1 MLCGCDVELEGG
13 VWLMDDP
20 TLRWT
25 LMNWLGP
32 EGFSLFFVCFSFC
45 SAFLLSQPV
54 FHCIVFRQ
62 GGNNNSTDCPSN
74 GTIHFIFFFGL
85 KEIK

>member
-1 MLCGCDVELEGG
+1 MEPEGG

-32 EGFSLFFVCFSFC
+32 EGFLRSFLCVC
-45 SAFLLSQPV
+45 ALLVVLHAGPA
-54 FHCIVFRQ
+54 
-62 GGNNNSTDCPSN
+62 
-74 GTIHFIFFFGL
+74 L
-85 KEIK
+85 

>member
-1 MLCGCDVELEGG
+1 MLCGCDVEPEGG

-32 EGFSLFFVCFSFC
+32 EGFLRSFLCVC
-45 SAFLLSQPV
+45 ALLV
-54 FHCIVFRQ
+54 V
-62 GGNNNSTDCPSN
+62 
-74 GTIHFIFFFGL
+74 
-85 KEIK
+85 

>member
-1 MLCGCDVELEGG
+1 LMLCGCDVEPEGG

-32 EGFSLFFVCFSFC
+32 EGFLRSVFVCLCFAWLYYMLALLYSCLNPYSSSLVSYFS
-45 SAFLLSQPV
+45 S
-54 FHCIVFRQ
+54 
-62 GGNNNSTDCPSN
+62 NTDCLFD
-74 GTIHFIFFFGL
+74 IIFR
-85 KEIK
+85 IDQ